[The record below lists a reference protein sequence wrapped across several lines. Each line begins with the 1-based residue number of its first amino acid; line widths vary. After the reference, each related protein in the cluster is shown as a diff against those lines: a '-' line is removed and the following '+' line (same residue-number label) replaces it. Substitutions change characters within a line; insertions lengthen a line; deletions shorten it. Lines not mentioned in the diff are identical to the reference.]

1 MWVVQTNALKVWFHV
16 ISELYTLN
24 QDVIWK
30 STRINQEFSSTQ
42 EMGCPNQDLET
53 HWLEKVVSTIT
64 SMGHFRLKPRIIQMQ
79 LTTYVAIC
87 CLLYSPLYDIY
98 LVYCV

>member
-1 MWVVQTNALKVWFHV
+1 MKCEWIRKMLSFWFHV

-30 STRINQEFSSTQ
+30 STQISQEFSSTQ
-42 EMGCPNQDLET
+42 EMGCPNQDLQT

-64 SMGHFRLKPRIIQMQ
+64 SMGRFLLKPRIIQMQ
-79 LTTYVAIC
+79 LTMYVAIG
-87 CLLYSPLYDIY
+87 CLLHSPLYKFT
-98 LVYCV
+98 